1 MTATQWKFILGG
13 ATAVVAFLLVQTD
26 VPLDPLVKVA
36 LGALNVFLAVFKTG
50 EPAPPN
56 PPAA

>member
-1 MTATQWKFILGG
+1 MTANQWKLILGG

-26 VPLDPLVKVA
+26 LQLDPLAKVA

-50 EPAPPN
+50 EDAG
-56 PPAA
+56 